1 MHNMYL
7 TFDGVHTVPFSLC
20 SFSILSSSGI
30 SQPSNVAWLLLGVG
44 RLPLLFSA
52 CALPVRG
59 EWRAE
64 RGGAVRVPGLQS
76 VVCMFGGSA
85 FDGQFQMTASKP
97 V

>member
-1 MHNMYL
+1 MYL

-64 RGGAVRVPGLQS
+64 RGGAVQVPKKKGRCQGCSQLCACL
-76 VVCMFGGSA
+76 VGRHLTGN
-85 FDGQFQMTASKP
+85 SK
-97 V
+97 